1 MPKQYMVEL
10 AQDERDELEAVLKS
24 STRRAM
30 SATKLQRARI
40 LLAVDQGGGGGCW
53 PGTDGHAG
61 GGCAGGDGADLPAR
75 ASAGGGAG
83 SDEGSGA

>member
-24 STRRAM
+24 STRRAV

-40 LLAVDQGGGGGCW
+40 LLAVDQGGGGHW

>member
-10 AQDERDELEAVLKS
+10 AQDEQDELEAVLKS
-24 STRRAM
+24 STRRAV
-30 SATKLQRARI
+30 SATKLAACTDSAGRGS
-40 LLAVDQGGGGGCW
+40 GGRW
-53 PGTDGHAG
+53 PGTDGRAG